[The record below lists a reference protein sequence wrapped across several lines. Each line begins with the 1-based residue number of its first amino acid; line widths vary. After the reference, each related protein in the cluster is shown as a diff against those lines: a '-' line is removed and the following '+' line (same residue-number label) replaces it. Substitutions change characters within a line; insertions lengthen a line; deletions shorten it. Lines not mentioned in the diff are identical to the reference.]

1 MRNAA
6 PVTVS
11 LRGYQSNAWHI
22 KVHNARPAP
31 NGVLPLHLHTA
42 TKLLHCGNQSYEEKK
57 VPQQPVGTTLT
68 ILGVPKGVKYLRAGS
83 HKTASLNNG
92 HR

>member
-11 LRGYQSNAWHI
+11 LRGYQSNVWRI

-31 NGVLPLHLHTA
+31 NGDLPLHLHTA

-68 ILGVPKGVKYLRAGS
+68 ILGVPKDVKYLRAGS